1 MSTSSPKIELLHQF
15 RPLDKLSEKQLILLS
30 ANSEL
35 RSYETGE
42 IILALA
48 SEDNLAYYLAE
59 GEVELE
65 SFDGRQKQISA
76 RTESSAT
83 AIALLQPRKYTVR
96 ALSNCQFVV
105 IPQPVID
112 ALLAELPQNKTVEF
126 SARDV
131 HSGHEIEDIEAS
143 FLADLKTNNIELPS
157 FPDVAMR
164 IRHLLDDPNVTAKD
178 IADAIKS
185 DPAITVK
192 ILKTCNSAVYHTASE
207 ITSCQDAVV
216 RLGFETTRQ
225 LVNIFVLKELFQSK
239 NHYLQEKMS
248 ELWSHSREV
257 ATIAYV
263 LAEITPGMNPE
274 LAMLAG
280 LIQDIGTV
288 PVLEYV
294 ERYPQFMKVEHKVDE
309 IVRSLRARIGARLL
323 EEWGF
328 KQELVEVARHSEDWM
343 YASQGDTADYVD
355 IAVVAQVHALIGK
368 KKHAG
373 LPPFDQIPAF
383 RKLGK
388 DGLTPEQSQKVLLE
402 SHQKIAE
409 LKALLTT
416 KDIPVVGG

>member
-1 MSTSSPKIELLHQF
+1 MSTSSPSITQLRQF
-15 RPLDKLSEKQLILLS
+15 RPLDKLSEKQLVLL
-30 ANSEL
+30 AAHSEL
-35 RSYETGE
+35 RNYGVESVVLE
-42 IILALA
+42 LA
-48 SEDNLAYYLAE
+48 SEDKMAYFLVD

-65 SFDGRQKQISA
+65 SFDGRIKQISA
-76 RTESSAT
+76 NTESAAT

-96 ALSNCQFVV
+96 AKKTCRFIVV
-105 IPQPVID
+105 QQQIID
-112 ALLAELPQNKTVEF
+112 ALLAELPKDKTVEF
-126 SARDV
+126 SVRDV

-143 FLADLKTNNIELPS
+143 FLADLTTNNIELPS

-164 IRHLLDDPNVTAKD
+164 IRHLLDDPNVTARD
-178 IADAIKS
+178 VADAITS

-192 ILKTCNSAVYHTASE
+192 ILKTCNSAVYHSSEE

-239 NHYLQEKMS
+239 NHFLQEKMS

-288 PVLEYV
+288 PVLEYI

-309 IVRSLRARIGARLL
+309 IVKTLRARIGARLL
-323 EEWGF
+323 KEWGF
-328 KQELVEVARHSEDWM
+328 QQELVNVAEHSEDWS
-343 YASQGDTADYVD
+343 YASEGASADYVD
-355 IAVVAQVHALIGK
+355 IAVAAQVHALIGK
-368 KKHAG
+368 REHKR

-383 RKLGK
+383 KKLGD

-409 LKALLTT
+409 LKALLTM
-416 KDIPVVGG
+416 KDIPIVGG